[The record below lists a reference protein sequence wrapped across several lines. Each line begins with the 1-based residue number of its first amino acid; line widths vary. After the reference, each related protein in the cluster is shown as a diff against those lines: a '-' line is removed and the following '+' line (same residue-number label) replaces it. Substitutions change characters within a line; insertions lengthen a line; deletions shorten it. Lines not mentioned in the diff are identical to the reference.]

1 VTKFSTNETEAVF
14 SEFLRSSVL
23 V

>member
-1 VTKFSTNETEAVF
+1 VTKFSTNETETVF
-14 SEFLRSSVL
+14 LEFLRSSVL